1 MAEQAELIE
10 APAAAPADPTPATSA
25 VAEYS
30 ATEAGLAALRARLA
44 GVAYDLSTGKGMD
57 IAKADRAELRTLRTS
72 LEAKRKDLKAPIIER
87 GKLLDE
93 EAKRIT
99 AAIEALETPID
110 EQIKAA
116 EKRKEEERKARE
128 AAERK
133 RVTDI
138 HAQIAAITSYVVLA
152 GECRTAAKVQAL
164 IDKVSAV
171 VITSGV
177 FQEFEPEAALA
188 KVQALERIG
197 AIFKAK
203 DAEEKE
209 RARVAQEQEAERQ
222 RLAEERAA
230 LDRQRAEQA
239 RADKEAAD
247 KRAAEE
253 KRLADERAAL
263 EQQRADL
270 ERRQAAAAV
279 VDEVFSTLAEPAI
292 VTGPVSAFEQE
303 VQAMAEAIG
312 ATGTTNVPAMTH
324 PNGAPMYSTTTFKD
338 NGEPIMLDANGK
350 RSVFCDI
357 ADDMPAL
364 PPVKRPSAEDIAL
377 AVAQRFFA
385 TFDEAAH
392 WLKTTDFSTL

>member
-1 MAEQAELIE
+1 MQDETEVID
-10 APAAAPADPTPATSA
+10 APATAPADPKPATSA

-72 LEAKRKDLKAPIIER
+72 LEAKRNDLKAPIIER
-87 GKLLDE
+87 GKLLDK

-138 HAQIAAITSYVVLA
+138 HANIAQITSYVVLA

-164 IDKVSAV
+164 IDKVNAVEISAA
-171 VITSGV
+171 V
-177 FQEFEPEAALA
+177 FQEFEPEAAVA
-188 KVQALERIG
+188 KAEALQRMG
-197 AIFKAK
+197 AIHQAKA
-203 DAEEKE
+203 DEEAE
-209 RARVAQEQEAERQ
+209 RARVAAEQEAARV
-222 RLAEERAA
+222 RLAEERAE
-230 LDRQRAEQA
+230 LDRQRAAQA
-239 RADKEAAD
+239 QADKEAAD
-247 KRAAEE
+247 KRAAEN
-253 KRLADERAAL
+253 KRLADERALL

-270 ERRQAAAAV
+270 ERLRKATEVPAPV
-279 VDEVFSTLAEPAI
+279 PISEPVDT
-292 VTGPVSAFEQE
+292 FEQE
-303 VQAMAEAIG
+303 REALAEAIG
-312 ATGTTNVPAMTH
+312 AALPQDRGATNVPAMTH
-324 PNGAPMYSTTTFKD
+324 SNGAPMFSTNTFKD

-350 RSVFCDI
+350 RSVFCDL
-357 ADDMPAL
+357 ADDMGKSPSG
-364 PPVKRPSAEDIAL
+364 RPTDREIIN
-377 AVAQRFFA
+377 AVADRFDVDTPTAIEWIKAIDF
-385 TFDEAAH
+385 
-392 WLKTTDFSTL
+392 TTL